1 MTSKDLDKLM
11 GKLKK
16 KEDPKEEIQE
26 EEEEEEEEEDD
37 IEDDDLEDDDNDD
50 PIEDAPKRTNKSNS
64 EHDLIANEV
73 GLLQN
78 DGIFRRE
85 LLALLKEQTNVLKG
99 QAQTF
104 IEIKKKLLE

>member
-1 MTSKDLDKLM
+1 MTSKDLDKLRE
-11 GKLKK
+11 KLKK

-26 EEEEEEEEEDD
+26 EEEEDD
-37 IEDDDLEDDDNDD
+37 SEDDDLEDDDNDD

-78 DGIFRRE
+78 EGIFRRE
-85 LLALLKEQTNVLKG
+85 LLALLKEQTNVLKV
-99 QAQTF
+99 QTQTF